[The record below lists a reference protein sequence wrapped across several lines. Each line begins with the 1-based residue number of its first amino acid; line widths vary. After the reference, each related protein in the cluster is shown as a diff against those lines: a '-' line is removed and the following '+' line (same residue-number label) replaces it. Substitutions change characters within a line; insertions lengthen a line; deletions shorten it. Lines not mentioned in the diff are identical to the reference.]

1 MERKSGSI
9 VVKIKRPFI
18 NDSSI
23 ASMSYYRI
31 GRLFEQ
37 YARFDVC
44 NFYSVD
50 LVEDMLSRLI
60 RYKDDYVVSSKVNEP
75 NTAQLDKNDIAW
87 IIDVLF
93 EILMPEAGYVVTDE
107 TFRLT
112 KKQITTL
119 TYVESLMNRG
129 LVEVEWY
136 DWL

>member
-9 VVKIKRPFI
+9 VVEIKRPFI

-31 GRLFEQ
+31 GELFDQ
-37 YARFDVC
+37 YARFEVC
-44 NFYSVD
+44 NFNNID
-50 LVEDMLSRLI
+50 LVEDMLSRHI
-60 RYKDDYVVSSKVNEP
+60 KYKDSYIISGKANEP
-75 NTAQLDKNDIAW
+75 NTTRLYQDDIAW

-93 EILMPEAGYVVTDE
+93 ESLMPEAGYVVTDG
-107 TFRLT
+107 TFRVT
-112 KKQITTL
+112 KKQIATL
-119 TYVESLMNRG
+119 VYVESLLNQG

>member
-1 MERKSGSI
+1 MERKGGSI
-9 VVKIKRPFI
+9 VVEIKRPFI

>member
-1 MERKSGSI
+1 MGRKSAGI
-9 VVKIKRPFI
+9 VVEIKRPFT

-31 GRLFEQ
+31 GELFDQ

-60 RYKDDYVVSSKVNEP
+60 RYKDDYVVSSKANEP
-75 NTAQLDKNDIAW
+75 NTVRLNKDDIAW

-93 EILMPEAGYVVTDE
+93 ESLMPEADYVVTDE

-119 TYVESLMNRG
+119 TYVESLMNQG

>member
-1 MERKSGSI
+1 MGRKSAGI
-9 VVKIKRPFI
+9 VVEIKRPFI

-31 GRLFEQ
+31 GELFDQ
-37 YARFDVC
+37 YTRFEVC
-44 NFYSVD
+44 NFNNID

-60 RYKDDYVVSSKVNEP
+60 RYKDDYVVSGKANEP
-75 NTAQLDKNDIAW
+75 NTTRLYKDDIAW

-93 EILMPEAGYVVTDE
+93 ESLMPEAGYVVTDE
-107 TFRLT
+107 TFRVT

-119 TYVESLMNRG
+119 TYVESLMNQG

>member
-1 MERKSGSI
+1 MERKGGSI
-9 VVKIKRPFI
+9 VVEIKRPFI

-136 DWL
+136 DWR

>member
-1 MERKSGSI
+1 MGRKSAGI
-9 VVKIKRPFI
+9 VVEIKRPFI

-23 ASMSYYRI
+23 ASMSYC
-31 GRLFEQ
+31 RLGELFGQ

-75 NTAQLDKNDIAW
+75 NTVRLNKDDIAW

-93 EILMPEAGYVVTDE
+93 ESLMPEAGYVVTDE
-107 TFRLT
+107 TFRVT
-112 KKQITTL
+112 KKQIVTL
-119 TYVESLMNRG
+119 VYVESLMNQG

-136 DWL
+136 DWF